1 MFQAGAFKAGKAF
14 SAANVETLTDAWY
27 QKSIRRFVKKPEKF
41 RRILRK
47 AMQLKDEAS
56 VRRAPVGCA
65 VVDDAFNRS
74 SPPLS
79 DEYSTVAE
87 LARSFAPGEEAANR
101 VRLVSIGGGQGFQAQ
116 ADDAD
121 FEKAWATLS
130 AGRELVCAKSFF
142 AVGAIRAVKEL
153 SGDSVQVFA
162 WMPGSTYNI
171 FHLFGPEKLG
181 GRGAIRIKVEQEAK
195 RSGRPFEEVVWD
207 VAYTPKGEVVQIP
220 ALPPMYDYEH
230 FPQDYPFPRDL
241 AISAF
246 PFIYE
251 TLEATDGIFLLTAE
265 PYEPG
270 AVEAVRKWFGET
282 GRPTY
287 VTGPLLP
294 PPSSTAAENEKKQSK
309 QATEIGEF
317 LDSTLNSSGE
327 RSLLYISWGSLFWP
341 MRTPEKI
348 WAFLDVVMEL
358 DIPFILSH
366 ASPVAVVPDEI
377 KEKVKAYGKGLLSPW
392 SPQQTIL
399 EHPATGWFLSHGGHN
414 GVTEAICAGIP
425 FIIWPFGGDQ
435 PLNAVHIS
443 EQLEIGYELIEA
455 RSGLG
460 MKPRYRDGKKP
471 VGTIDA
477 LKAEMRE
484 VLGKAFGPDGAEKRK
499 RLQKLSKAFEHE
511 WEEGGSALRDVSNFL
526 DGL

>member
-1 MFQAGAFKAGKAF
+1 MTIPTQKHIVAFALQAWGHVRPLINL
-14 SAANVETLTDAWY
+14 SA
-27 QKSIRRFVKKPEKF
+27 RFVK
-41 RRILRK
+41 LRSHVVVTF
-47 AMQLKDEAS
+47 LVAS
-56 VRRAPVGCA
+56 
-65 VVDDAFNRS
+65 AFYDR
-74 SPPLS
+74 
-79 DEYSTVAE
+79 TAAE
-87 LARSFAPGEEAANR
+87 LARNFAPGEQEAASR
-101 VRLVSIGGGQGFQAQ
+101 VRLISIGGGQGFQAQ

-121 FEKAWATLS
+121 FEKAWVTLS
-130 AGRELVCAKSFF
+130 TERELVCAKTGTRFCAIARPKAVLIDFF
-142 AVGAIRAVKEL
+142 AIGAIRAVKRLNE
-153 SGDSVQVFA
+153 GSVRVFA

-171 FHLFGPEKLG
+171 FYLFGPEKLG
-181 GRGAIRIKVEQEAK
+181 GRGAIRIKVEQEAE
-195 RSGRPFEEVVWD
+195 RTGRPFEEVVWE

-241 AISAF
+241 AIDVF

-251 TLEATDGIFLLTAE
+251 TLEATDGILLLTAE

-294 PPSSTAAENEKKQSK
+294 PPSSAAAENEKKQSK

-317 LDSTLNSSGE
+317 LDLTLSTFGE
-327 RSLLYISWGSLFWP
+327 KSLLYISWGSLFWP
-341 MRTPEKI
+341 MRTPEKV
-348 WAFLDVVMEL
+348 WAFLDVVMEMN
-358 DIPFILSH
+358 IPFILSH
-366 ASPVAVVPDEI
+366 ASPVAVVPDDI
-377 KEKVKAYGKGLLSPW
+377 REKVRAYGKGLLSPW

-414 GVTEAICAGIP
+414 GVTEAICAGVP
-425 FIIWPFGGDQ
+425 FIVWPFGGDQ

-477 LKAEMRE
+477 LKAETRE
-484 VLGKAFGPDGAEKRK
+484 VLGKAYGLDGAEKRK
-499 RLQKLSKAFEHE
+499 RLQALSKAFERE
-511 WEEGGSALRDVSNFL
+511 WEEGGSALRDVSKFL
-526 DGL
+526 DSL